1 LFYDIVKTLSRA
13 KIAFETALQIAGH
26 IESKGVTMH
35 KIRFLIGAAVAAAF
49 GAVCTT
55 PARADR
61 VTECTA
67 IDICYCVEADFKSA
81 IDANVAKIRTLL
93 AEQRS
98 AGRAIG
104 YMSIPLS
111 TAGGSYFGVN
121 AEVAA
126 KTKAR
131 VEQRFGEKAVYL
143 LNPGNADFSLPAK
156 ANGADYMLQWTRVLE
171 GPGLGEDF
179 NFFYFTGPT
188 DFATALGLTG
198 EADMDKIDSI
208 FDQRLASDEGLRKA
222 VEQGKVTKGN
232 FRNYYGLRA
241 SIVFSYGSHDE
252 WNIARILNERRRGAT
267 AYGLANQIS
276 IFYDGRPV
284 VPAANEQAVASGD
297 VGRCIN

>member
-1 LFYDIVKTLSRA
+1 LRA
-13 KIAFETALQIAGH
+13 RVDRGATSKDHAMRKIGFLVGA
-26 IESKGVTMH
+26 VT
-35 KIRFLIGAAVAAAF
+35 AAAL
-49 GAVCTT
+49 GALCTT
-55 PARADR
+55 HARADR
-61 VTECTA
+61 ATECTA
-67 IDICYCVEADFKSA
+67 IDICYCVEGDFKPA
-81 IDANVAKIRTLL
+81 IDANVARIRMLL

-98 AGRAIG
+98 AGKAVG

-131 VEQRFGEKAVYL
+131 VEKRFGEKAVYL

-171 GPGLGEDF
+171 GRGLGEDF
-179 NFFYFTGPT
+179 DFFYFTGPT
-188 DFATALGLTG
+188 DFAGALGLAG
-198 EADMDKIDSI
+198 EADMEKIDSI
-208 FDQRLASDEGLRKA
+208 FDQRLATDAGLRKA
-222 VEQGKVTKGN
+222 VEQGKVTKRT
-232 FRNYYGLRA
+232 FRNYYALRA

-284 VPAANEQAVASGD
+284 VPAAYEQPVASGD

>member
-1 LFYDIVKTLSRA
+1 MRKVGY
-13 KIAFETALQIAGH
+13 
-26 IESKGVTMH
+26 
-35 KIRFLIGAAVAAAF
+35 LIGTVVTAAL
-49 GAVCTT
+49 GALCTT
-55 PARADR
+55 DARADR
-61 VTECTA
+61 ATECTA
-67 IDICYCVEADFKSA
+67 IDICYCVEGDFKPA
-81 IDANVAKIRTLL
+81 IDANVAKIRKLL

-98 AGRAIG
+98 AGKAIG

-121 AEVAA
+121 AEVAT

-131 VEQRFGEKAVYL
+131 VEKRFGEKAIYL
-143 LNPGNADFSLPAK
+143 LNPGNADFSLPPK
-156 ANGADYMLQWTRVLE
+156 ANGADYMHME
-171 GPGLGEDF
+171 
-179 NFFYFTGPT
+179 
-188 DFATALGLTG
+188 
-198 EADMDKIDSI
+198 KIDSI
-208 FDQRLASDEGLRKA
+208 FDQRLATEEGLRKA
-222 VEQGKVTKGN
+222 VEQGKVSKGV

-284 VPAANEQAVASGD
+284 VPAAYEQPVASGD

>member
-1 LFYDIVKTLSRA
+1 MRKT
-13 KIAFETALQIAGH
+13 G
-26 IESKGVTMH
+26 
-35 KIRFLIGAAVAAAF
+35 FLIGAAVTGLL
-49 GAVCTT
+49 GALFTT

-61 VTECTA
+61 TTECTA
-67 IDICYCVEADFKSA
+67 IDICYCVEADFKPA
-81 IDANVAKIRTLL
+81 IDTNVAKIRMLL

-98 AGRAIG
+98 AGKAIG

-111 TAGGSYFGVN
+111 TAGGSYFAVN

-126 KTKAR
+126 KTKAG
-131 VEQRFGEKAVYL
+131 VEKRFGEKAIYL

-171 GPGLGEDF
+171 GRGLGEDF
-179 NFFYFTGPT
+179 DFFYFTGPT
-188 DFATALGLTG
+188 DFAGALGLTG
-198 EADMDKIDSI
+198 EADMEKIDSI
-208 FDQRLASDEGLRKA
+208 FDQRLAADDGLRKA
-222 VEQGKVTKGN
+222 VEQGKVTKGT

-284 VPAANEQAVASGD
+284 VPAAYEQPVASGD
-297 VGRCIN
+297 VGRCVN

>member
-1 LFYDIVKTLSRA
+1 MR
-13 KIAFETALQIAGH
+13 KIGFLV
-26 IESKGVTMH
+26 GVVVT
-35 KIRFLIGAAVAAAF
+35 AAF
-49 GAVCTT
+49 GALCTT
-55 PARADR
+55 EARADR
-61 VTECTA
+61 ATECTA
-67 IDICYCVEADFKSA
+67 IDICYCVEGDFKPA
-81 IDANVAKIRTLL
+81 IDANVAKISKLL

-98 AGRAIG
+98 AGKAIG

-121 AEVAA
+121 GEVAT

-131 VEQRFGEKAVYL
+131 VEKRFGEKAIYL
-143 LNPGNADFSLPAK
+143 LNPGNADFSLPPK

-171 GPGLGEDF
+171 GRGLGEDF
-179 NFFYFTGPT
+179 DFFYFTGPT
-188 DFATALGLTG
+188 DFAGALGLTG
-198 EADMDKIDSI
+198 EADMEKIDSI
-208 FDQRLASDEGLRKA
+208 FDQRLATDEGLRKA
-222 VEQGKVTKGN
+222 VEQGKVSKGT

-267 AYGLANQIS
+267 AYGLANQLS

-284 VPAANEQAVASGD
+284 VPAAYEQPVASGD